1 VSLSAATKS
10 AETAASTESA
20 ALVGACSHCGREIA
34 PAVAPAFCCS
44 GCETVYAALGSCG
57 LGGFYAMRDEFG
69 ARATAAATGFD
80 YGWLDTE
87 EVLATHGFTPGSV
100 ALRLTG
106 LHCAACVWLLERLP
120 QAVPGTLRAR
130 VDFGAQVLHLQW
142 DPARVSLSSIASFV
156 HGLGYPVQLGAAEA
170 DRAAKLARR
179 RTIWR
184 LAVTGA
190 LAGNTM
196 LAAFALYAGEL
207 SSMDDGF
214 RRMFEILGL
223 LFAIPAVTW
232 GAWPFYTG
240 AIAGLRMRVL
250 HMDLPISLGII
261 AGFVA
266 SAWAT
271 IAGNGA
277 LYFDTVTM
285 LVFLLLVGRHL
296 QSWGQAR
303 VRTRSELMTAL
314 VPPLAERDDDGVWT
328 KVPSDRV
335 APGDRIRVLAGGK
348 FTADGEVLVGNS
360 HADLSILTGESR
372 PEAIGPGSQIFAGAT
387 NLSEAIELRVSR
399 AGGASRVGQIVARL
413 CAEDDRP
420 APIVRTADRLAGWF
434 VAAVLVLAAAGG
446 LWWWPRSPSTAF
458 DVVISL
464 LVVSCPCALGL
475 ATPMALTVARARA
488 ARAGLMLRSGAALE
502 SLARVKHLLVDKT
515 GTLTEGRLEVVAS
528 SVDRAVEPLV
538 VALERH
544 SRHPI
549 ARALAAWAAT
559 TAELGL
565 VRDVEERAGQALQGT
580 VAGHR
585 VRIGS
590 AQWLGAADRD
600 DVRHALARAR
610 TPVVVEVDGVVRGV
624 LAVSDRVRPEAAA
637 VLGRLRA
644 LGKSIE
650 ICSGDHPAVVA
661 AVADELG
668 VTGRGGCTPEDKA
681 ARVAEWAP
689 AAMIGDGINDA
700 LAMRRATVGIAV
712 RGGAEAALSVA
723 EVYLGRDDLDGIA
736 ELFEGARRT
745 QHVVLRNLGFS
756 LIYNAV
762 FAGLALAG
770 LITPLVAAILMPISS
785 LTVIGSSFAS
795 RTFGPPRRAHDV
807 RRDAQRFP
815 LSTDVPDAMQALA
828 ATSRG

>member
-1 VSLSAATKS
+1 MSLIGA
-10 AETAASTESA
+10 TESI
-20 ALVGACSHCGREIA
+20 ALVESCSHCGREIA

-69 ARATAAATGFD
+69 ARATAAAASFD
-80 YGWLDTE
+80 YAWLDTD

-232 GAWPFYTG
+232 GAWPFYAG

-250 HMDLPISLGII
+250 HMDLPISLGIV

-271 IAGNGA
+271 IVGNGA

-314 VPPLAERDDDGVWT
+314 VPPLAERDEDGVWT
-328 KVPSDRV
+328 KIPSDRLV
-335 APGDRIRVLAGGK
+335 QGDRIRVLAGGK
-348 FTADGEVLVGNS
+348 FTADGEVLDGHS

-387 NLSEAIELRVSR
+387 NLSEAVELRVSR

-434 VAAVLVLAAAGG
+434 VAAVLLLAVIGG

-528 SVDRAVEPLV
+528 SVDREVEPLV
-538 VALERH
+538 VALERR

-549 ARALAAWAAT
+549 ARALAAWAAPT
-559 TAELGL
+559 AGPTAELEG
-565 VRDVEERAGQALQGT
+565 VRDVQEHPGLGLEGT

-600 DVRHALARAR
+600 DVRLALARAR
-610 TPVVVEVDGVVRGV
+610 TPVAVEVDGVVRGV
-624 LAVSDRVRPEAAA
+624 LAVSDRVRPEARA
-637 VLGRLRA
+637 VLERLRA

-661 AVADELG
+661 AVAEELG
-668 VTGRGGCTPEDKA
+668 VAGRGGCTPEDKA
-681 ARVAEWAP
+681 ARVAQWAP

-736 ELFEGARRT
+736 ELFEGAKRT

-762 FAGLALAG
+762 FAGLALAAF
-770 LITPLVAAILMPISS
+770 ITPLVAAILMPISS

-795 RTFGPPRRAHDV
+795 RTFGPARRAQDV
-807 RRDAQRFP
+807 RPGAQRFP
-815 LSTDVPDAMQALA
+815 LSTDLPDAMEALA
-828 ATSRG
+828 ATSRGA